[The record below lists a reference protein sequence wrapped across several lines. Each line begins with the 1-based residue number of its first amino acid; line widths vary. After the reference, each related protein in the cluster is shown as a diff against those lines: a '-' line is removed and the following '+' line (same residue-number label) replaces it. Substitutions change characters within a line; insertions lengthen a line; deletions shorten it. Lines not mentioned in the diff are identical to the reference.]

1 MNLLFS
7 FLLYGIAI
15 VYWFSRV
22 DFDFLPAGLGKI
34 DDVIVV
40 LAAMYFSHK
49 GLPKGFLKSLVLKSG
64 PKATPDAEEIDPYE
78 VLLIPEEAGRDR
90 VMRAYFKQRALYA
103 ADRVAN
109 MSEEFQN
116 TAEQKL
122 AQIEQ
127 AYQML
132 LSLDRARRHATA
144 DRPTT
149 AGRQED
155 EQHGNGK

>member
-7 FLLYGIAI
+7 FLLYGLAI
-15 VYWFSRV
+15 MYWFSRL

-40 LAAMYFSHK
+40 LAAMYFSRK
-49 GLPKGFLKSLVLKSG
+49 GLPKGFLKSLLLKSG
-64 PKATPDAEEIDPYE
+64 PKAPPDIKAMDPYE
-78 VLLIPEEAGRDR
+78 VLLLPEESDRDR

-103 ADRVAN
+103 TDRVAN

-122 AQIEQ
+122 AQIE
-127 AYQML
+127 
-132 LSLDRARRHATA
+132 
-144 DRPTT
+144 
-149 AGRQED
+149 
-155 EQHGNGK
+155 

>member
-1 MNLLFS
+1 MPRYQPLVALLAIAFCTTAFAADLPLRDVVLFS
-7 FLLYGIAI
+7 SGVGYFNREGA
-15 VYWFSRV
+15 V
-22 DFDFLPAGLGKI
+22 DGDAEVELSFRTAQINDL
-34 DDVIVV
+34 
-40 LAAMYFSHK
+40 
-49 GLPKGFLKSLVLKSG
+49 LKSLVLKSG
-64 PKATPDAEEIDPYE
+64 PKATPGARGIDPYE
-78 VLLIPEEAGRDR
+78 VLLLPEEADRDR

-132 LSLDRARRHATA
+132 MNLDRARR
-144 DRPTT
+144 
-149 AGRQED
+149 QED
-155 EQHGNGK
+155 DHNGNGK

>member
-7 FLLYGIAI
+7 FLLYGLAI
-15 VYWFSRV
+15 MYWISPI
-22 DFDFLPAGLGKI
+22 DFDFLPAGLGRI

-40 LAAMYFSHK
+40 LAAMYFSRK
-49 GLPKGFLKSLVLKSG
+49 GLPKGFLKSLVLKSR
-64 PKATPDAEEIDPYE
+64 PKAPPDIKGMDPYE
-78 VLLIPEEAGRDR
+78 VLLLPEESDRDR

-103 ADRVAN
+103 TDRVAN

-132 LSLDRARRHATA
+132 MNLDRARR
-144 DRPTT
+144 
-149 AGRQED
+149 QEED
-155 EQHGNGK
+155 HHGNGK